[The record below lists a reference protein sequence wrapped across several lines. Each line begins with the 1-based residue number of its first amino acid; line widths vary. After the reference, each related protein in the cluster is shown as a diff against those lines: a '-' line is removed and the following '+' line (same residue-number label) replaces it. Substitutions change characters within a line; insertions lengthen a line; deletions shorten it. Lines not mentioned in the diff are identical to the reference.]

1 MKIKLNDEI
10 VEFKDSEGNVL
21 TDEQIIRSYEMKMQS
36 LKDTIRKLQI
46 QTLDIQAPINK
57 INLILNS
64 IRNDDDVNNVTVFD
78 N

>member
-10 VEFKDSEGNVL
+10 VEFKDSKGNIL
-21 TDEQIIRSYEMKMQS
+21 TDEQIIRSYEMKIQK
-36 LKDTIRKLQI
+36 LKDTIRELQK
-46 QTLDIQAPINK
+46 QTLDIQYPINK

>member
-1 MKIKLNDEI
+1 MEIVLNDEI

-21 TDEQIIRSYEMKMQS
+21 TDEQIIRSYEMKIQS

>member
-21 TDEQIIRSYEMKMQS
+21 TDEQIIRSYEMKIQS

>member
-1 MKIKLNDEI
+1 M
-10 VEFKDSEGNVL
+10 
-21 TDEQIIRSYEMKMQS
+21 TDEQIIRSYEMKIQS

-46 QTLDIQAPINK
+46 KTLDIQAPINK